1 MKTQRKPRRLNID
14 SIITEMPVIE
24 GELLRSIVGGY
35 DNDCF
40 WRCIAYIEKNIEFAS
55 ISASEAAQYADD
67 YYGPEAGLYYTG
79 AAMTADRMREYISH
93 NYSGSAKYEL
103 IQFDPSKIKNFPYT
117 ENMTHV
123 VIVRGTDTNAEGE
136 IVNYHVYDP
145 QQGKT
150 YEVPYNAMVNVF
162 HVGTRDDRTD
172 GCWEYGRSSVYGN
185 DNSYCNGSDCHGSN
199 TNGSSSGVGVGSE
212 GCYTPSGY

>member
-1 MKTQRKPRRLNID
+1 MKTQRKPRRLSID
-14 SIITEMPVIE
+14 SIITEMSVIE

-123 VIVRGTDTNAEGE
+123 VIVKEAEMDGNGN
-136 IVNYHVYDP
+136 IMNYIVYDP
-145 QQGKT
+145 QHDQT
-150 YEVPYNAMVNVF
+150 YEVPYNAIVNVF

-172 GCWEYGRSSVYGN
+172 SCWKYGRSSVYGN
-185 DNSYCNGSDCHGSN
+185 DNSYCDGSDCHGSN

>member
-1 MKTQRKPRRLNID
+1 MKTQRKPRRLSID

-35 DNDCF
+35 TDDCF
-40 WRCIAYIEKNIEFAS
+40 WRCIAYIEDGKSSCTAS
-55 ISASEAAQYADD
+55 DAARYADD

-79 AAMTADRMREYISH
+79 SAMTADRMREYISH
-93 NYSGSAKYEL
+93 NYSGSARHDI
-103 IQFDPSKIKNFPYT
+103 IQFDPSEIKDFPHF

-123 VIVRGTDTNAEGE
+123 VVFQKDIYDANGNIVSVT
-136 IVNYHVYDP
+136 VYDP
-145 QQGKT
+145 QKGIS
-150 YEVPYNAMVNVF
+150 YDIPINSIINIF

-172 GCWEYGRSSVYGN
+172 SCWEYGRSSVYGN
-185 DNSYCNGSDCHGSN
+185 DNSYCDGSDCHGSN